1 MPRLPR
7 RRAAGGWQPA
17 LPHLIDIPVRTIGLT
32 GNIAA
37 GKSAVADRLRAHG
50 LTVIDADA
58 LAREVVAPRTPALEA
73 IVARWGARVLRA
85 DGTLD
90 RAVLRS
96 IVFADPAERTAL
108 EAITHPAIERLRSVR
123 VAEAAARGETL
134 VILDIPLLF
143 EAGLTKSVDQILL
156 VDAPVAVRRERLVR
170 ARGLSAAEADAM
182 IAAQWPA
189 EEKRPRADWIIEN
202 AGSLEALEHQVDAL
216 IPALRA
222 IGTA

>member
-1 MPRLPR
+1 M
-7 RRAAGGWQPA
+7 
-17 LPHLIDIPVRTIGLT
+17 RTIGLT

-37 GKSAVADRLRAHG
+37 GKSAVAERMRAHG

-58 LAREVVAPRTPALEA
+58 LAREVVAPGSPALDA
-73 IVARWGARVLRA
+73 IVARWGPRVLRA

-90 RAVLRS
+90 RAALRS
-96 IVFADPAERTAL
+96 TVFADPTERVAL
-108 EAITHPAIERLRSVR
+108 EAITHPAIERLRSAR

-134 VILDIPLLF
+134 AILDIPLLF
-143 EAGLTKSVDQILL
+143 EAGLTKSVDRILL

-170 ARGLSAAEADAM
+170 DRALSAAEADAM

-189 EEKRPRADWIIEN
+189 EEKRARADWIIEN
-202 AGSLEALEHQVDAL
+202 TGSLEALEHQVDAM
-216 IPALRA
+216 IPSLRA

>member
-1 MPRLPR
+1 MPRLSR
-7 RRAAGGWQPA
+7 RRAADGRPPA
-17 LPHLIDIPVRTIGLT
+17 LPYLIGIPVHTIGLT

-37 GKSAVADRLRAHG
+37 GKSAVTERLRAHG

-58 LAREVVAPRTPALEA
+58 LAREVVAPGTPALAA
-73 IVARWGARVLRA
+73 IVARWGPRVLIA
-85 DGTLD
+85 DGMLD

-96 IVFADPAERTAL
+96 IVFGDPTERAAL

-134 VILDIPLLF
+134 MILDIPLLF
-143 EAGLTKSVDQILL
+143 EAGLTASVDRILL
-156 VDAPVAVRRERLVR
+156 VDAPVTLRRERLVR
-170 ARGLSAAEADAM
+170 DRGLSAAEAEAM

-189 EEKRPRADWIIEN
+189 EEKRARADWIIEN
-202 AGSLEALEHQVDAL
+202 DGTRAMLADQVDAL

-222 IGTA
+222 IGPA

>member
-1 MPRLPR
+1 M
-7 RRAAGGWQPA
+7 
-17 LPHLIDIPVRTIGLT
+17 RTIGLT

-37 GKSAVADRLRAHG
+37 GKSAVAERMRAHG

-58 LAREVVAPRTPALEA
+58 LAREVVAPGSPALDA
-73 IVARWGARVLRA
+73 IVARWGPRVLRA

-90 RAVLRS
+90 RAALRS
-96 IVFADPAERTAL
+96 TVFADPTERVAL
-108 EAITHPAIERLRSVR
+108 EAITHPAIERVRSAR

-134 VILDIPLLF
+134 AILDIPLLF
-143 EAGLTKSVDQILL
+143 EAGLTKSVDRILL

-170 ARGLSAAEADAM
+170 DRALSAAEADAM

-189 EEKRPRADWIIEN
+189 EEKRARADWIIEN
-202 AGSLEALEHQVDAL
+202 TGSLEALEHQVDAM
-216 IPALRA
+216 IPSLRA

>member
-1 MPRLPR
+1 VPRLPR

-143 EAGLTKSVDQILL
+143 EAGLTESVDRILL
-156 VDAPVAVRRERLVR
+156 VDAPIAVRRQRLMHD
-170 ARGLSAAEADAM
+170 RGLSGPEADAM
-182 IAAQWPA
+182 IAAQRPA
-189 EEKRPRADWIIEN
+189 EAKRSRATWVIEN
-202 AGSLEALEHQVDAL
+202 TGRLADLDRAVDAL
-216 IPALRA
+216 LSQLCDA
-222 IGTA
+222 

>member
-1 MPRLPR
+1 
-7 RRAAGGWQPA
+7 
-17 LPHLIDIPVRTIGLT
+17 VRTIGLT
-32 GNIAA
+32 GNVAA
-37 GKSAVADRLRAHG
+37 GKSAVAERMRAHG

-58 LAREVVAPRTPALEA
+58 LAREVVAPGSPALDA
-73 IVARWGARVLRA
+73 IVARWGPRVLRA

-90 RAVLRS
+90 RAALRS
-96 IVFADPAERTAL
+96 TVFADPTERVAL
-108 EAITHPAIERLRSVR
+108 EAITHPAIERVRSAR

-143 EAGLTKSVDQILL
+143 EAGLTKSVDRILL

-170 ARGLSAAEADAM
+170 DRALSAAEADAM

-189 EEKRPRADWIIEN
+189 EEKRARADWIIEN
-202 AGSLEALEHQVDAL
+202 TGSLEALEHQVDAM
-216 IPALRA
+216 IPSLRA